1 MACNKKLTANI
12 LFDCA
17 DAPLKGLDGGTAVL
31 INYDDI
37 DFAGSTV
44 TGATISDLA
53 TVSGSAGFSIDWYKE
68 LASTAT
74 SFTANAEDVDGY
86 SHQFLA
92 RLSNSSA
99 LNAERA
105 NELKNGRFIVVV
117 ETSYKGASDAEA
129 FKVYGWD
136 AGMELSE
143 MTGNSNENGGGL
155 LFTLSTR
162 EATVERYPYN
172 IFLETTY
179 ATSKATF
186 DTLFA
191 TP

>member
-1 MACNKKLTANI
+1 M
-12 LFDCA
+12 
-17 DAPLKGLDGGTAVL
+17 
-31 INYDDI
+31 
-37 DFAGSTV
+37 
-44 TGATISDLA
+44 
-53 TVSGSAGFSIDWYKE
+53 
-68 LASTAT
+68 
-74 SFTANAEDVDGY
+74 
-86 SHQFLA
+86 
-92 RLSNSSA
+92 
-99 LNAERA
+99 NAERA